1 LDFQFRCAGAARFYV
16 AFLCVLSSEVGAVSG
31 DSHSFDSVAS
41 VSDSLSSPDTVQ
53 HVCFDS
59 AALPAD
65 SNRQDQTFQNE
76 VDTTAPYTIVVTA
89 KRFTKYTPSQRV
101 LEAKDFSGKYQ
112 DLQSVLETVSGVSVR
127 DMGGFGH
134 YAEAAIRGSSPN
146 QVQVYLDGIALNGS
160 TGNAVDIS
168 KIPLSTLQKIT
179 VYKNTPSIEFFGDNA
194 GGVINLTTTTVREA
208 QAASLEIGSFGYR
221 AGNAMID
228 KKIGRMTHRF
238 SVNYGYAD
246 NDYPYINDRGTTLG
260 PAARDDDTAETMDN
274 NFFSIFS
281 SQYANVWEIN
291 DRNKL
296 TSQLSAMVTD
306 EGIFYFPQADSNDG
320 SIKNSKLALI
330 ETYETAVDSAL
341 AFTFRLKLKT
351 EDELFQRFT
360 PFYLY
365 PPPVRIRHETR
376 QPYAGIEGIV
386 KGKNGDHFSF
396 TGIVSGSYNGF
407 NFKDLYL
414 QGDVTRPY
422 FFRLSGKIGAEAG
435 ITLRENLIARLGGLY
450 RYEVDFSNGKFY
462 YSGFVPGGQRTNEGF
477 PCGFSEV
484 AYEPLDD
491 LNLLASVRYSS
502 RSPGFSEKFSMGAN
516 YAGNSDLRP
525 ETRLEYDIGF
535 AVNKPPIALSAS
547 FFTSDTK
554 NKIIFTM
561 NSQHMFVPQNMNEV
575 AAWGVESDLT
585 VAPVDWFVLTNSAT
599 YMENIIRSSAVTYWV
614 GNDEPLQS
622 RFSDELGIKFTYKKI
637 YAGHSARVVSPYFL
651 GPDNIAKI
659 SHNKP
664 ELNASIGIVPDK
676 HFDCSYRLENYM
688 NVQDYD
694 FPDRPI
700 PGIRHYVVVKCN
712 F

>member
-1 LDFQFRCAGAARFYV
+1 MLSCFLARGV
-16 AFLCVLSSEVGAVSG
+16 CAVSG
-31 DSHSFDSVAS
+31 DTLSFDTTTSVL
-41 VSDSLSSPDTVQ
+41 DFLPGLDTVPDM
-53 HVCFDS
+53 VFDS
-59 AALPAD
+59 TTFPAD
-65 SNRQDQTFQNE
+65 SNSQDRKFRNE
-76 VDTTAPYTIVVTA
+76 ADTAGIYTIVVTA
-89 KRFTKYTPSQRV
+89 KRFTKYTPSQRA

-127 DMGGFGH
+127 AMGGFGH

-146 QVQVYLDGIALNGS
+146 QVQVYLDGIPLNGS
-160 TGNAVDIS
+160 TGSVVDIS
-168 KIPLSTLQKIT
+168 KIPLSILQKIT

-194 GGVINLTTTTVREA
+194 GGVINLTTATTGEA
-208 QAASLEIGSFGYR
+208 QTASLEIGSFGYR

-228 KKIGRMTHRF
+228 KKNGRMTHRF

-320 SIKNSKLALI
+320 SIKNSRLALI
-330 ETYETAVDSAL
+330 ETYEAAVDSAL

-365 PPPVRIRHETR
+365 PPPVRIRYETR
-376 QPYAGIEGIV
+376 QPYAAMEGII
-386 KGKNGDHFSF
+386 KGKNWDRISF
-396 TGIVSGSYNGF
+396 TGIVSGSYDGF
-407 NFKDLYL
+407 NFKDLYV

-435 ITLRENLIARLGGLY
+435 ITIRENLVARVGGIY
-450 RYEVDFSNGKFY
+450 RYEIDSSNGKFY
-462 YSGFVPGGQRTNEGF
+462 YSGFLPGGQSTREGF
-477 PCGFSEV
+477 PGGFSEV
-484 AYEPLDD
+484 TYEPLGD
-491 LNLLASVRYSS
+491 LKLLAGIRYSS
-502 RSPGFSEKFSMGAN
+502 RSPGFTEKFCMGTN
-516 YAGNSDLRP
+516 YVGNSDLRP
-525 ETRLEYDIGF
+525 ENRLEYDMGF
-535 AVNKPPIALSAS
+535 AINKQTVALAAS
-547 FFTSDTK
+547 FFASDTK
-554 NKIIFTM
+554 DKIIFTM

-575 AAWGVESDLT
+575 TSWGIESDVTL
-585 VAPVDWFVLTNSAT
+585 APADWITLTNSAT
-599 YMENIIRSSAVTYWV
+599 YMENIIHSSTVTAWI
-614 GNDEPLQS
+614 GNEEPFLP
-622 RFSDELGIKFTYKKI
+622 RFTDELGVKVSYKKM
-637 YAGHSARVVSPYFL
+637 YAGHSARLISPYFI

-659 SHNKP
+659 SHDKP
-664 ELNASIGIVPDK
+664 ELNASIGMLPDK
-676 HFDCSYRLENYM
+676 HFDCSYRLENYL
-688 NVQDYD
+688 NVRDYD

-700 PGIRHYVVVKCN
+700 PGIRHYVVLKYN